1 MRVDRIIEAFLQR
14 EDKFFKLFEETAQHL
29 ITASDLM
36 VKLMNCPAEERL
48 AVSQEIHKLEHLC
61 DDTAHRLFS
70 ELNATFVTPFDRE
83 DIMMLA
89 SALDDVMDF
98 LDESARRII
107 LYKITSIPANMK
119 QLADVL
125 KESITETHH
134 GVSHI
139 RNIHKTE
146 GIRKTLER
154 IHACENKADMVFE
167 MGIAD
172 LFDNE
177 KDPINLVKL
186 KDIYTS
192 LERSTD
198 KCEDVANVLEAI
210 LIKHA

>member
-1 MRVDRIIEAFLQR
+1 
-14 EDKFFKLFEETAQHL
+14 
-29 ITASDLM
+29 
-36 VKLMNCPAEERL
+36 
-48 AVSQEIHKLEHLC
+48 
-61 DDTAHRLFS
+61 
-70 ELNATFVTPFDRE
+70 
-83 DIMMLA
+83 
-89 SALDDVMDF
+89 
-98 LDESARRII
+98 
-107 LYKITSIPANMK
+107 KITTIPANMK
-119 QLADVL
+119 QLAEVL
-125 KESITETHH
+125 KESIVETHH

-154 IHACENKADMVFE
+154 IHACENKADMIFE

-172 LFDNE
+172 LFENE